1 MMVLN
6 SDRFLAEERHHSQYK
21 LDSTLTLRDLRK
33 EDFGTYRY
41 VFKYAE
47 SIVRMRAQKLEQG
60 VRVISKIYLIN
71 LVIT

>member
-21 LDSTLTLRDLRK
+21 LDSTLTLTDLRK

-41 VFKYAE
+41 GE
-47 SIVRMRAQKLEQG
+47 DQ
-60 VRVISKIYLIN
+60 
-71 LVIT
+71 

>member
-41 VFKYAE
+41 TVYTCTC
-47 SIVRMRAQKLEQG
+47 
-60 VRVISKIYLIN
+60 N
-71 LVIT
+71 LREDSN